1 VIQIKEFIDSDV
13 SLAEKSVNEFL
24 SRLRE
29 DQFIDIRFGTFTK
42 KQVASSESQRSAILV
57 IYRVDNPEQQ

>member
-57 IYRVDNPEQQ
+57 IYRVDNSEQ